1 MSIWSAVAGSIASG
15 LFNQRSANK
24 QMRFQD
30 VSSRTQYQRAVAD
43 MKAAGLNPM
52 LATKL
57 GGNAAMSGASATMPD
72 LGATIN
78 SAQSIANQKPVQ
90 QAQAKKLE
98 VEALE
103 LIPQQIQESIQR
115 IAKSASDITVNDAKK
130 QQIFRSIDK
139 IGAEIETMASSRS
152 LMAVKEKLGFSQVD
166 INGIIYGLKKA
177 ELPAAWAAEQFWN
190 YLSDQDLTVEAK
202 AAQFAAGLV
211 PLLQAIPDIGV
222 SKFISNYLSKDIPQ
236 RPVRIKR

>member
-1 MSIWSAVAGSIASG
+1 MVWSAVGSLVSG

-24 QMRFQD
+24 QMQFQD